1 MKNYILTYILLALGF
16 ITSCSDT
23 DSNTLPGG
31 VTDNLKEGFTYLPE
45 TPDADQPLT
54 ITFKASPTSA
64 LYGYAG
70 DVYLHTGIVS
80 EGVWLYVPADWN
92 ENIEKCKFTKSQTE
106 ANVWTITLSPSI
118 REWFASGTTPVEQL
132 GIIIRSAD
140 GSKKGIDKDQF
151 VNVTDMKYHGFV
163 PGKVQEKSLPSGVQ
177 EGINLDIDN
186 CTVTLVLY
194 DKATDGSHKDY
205 AYVVGD
211 FNEWTLAN
219 DETSQMYRDE
229 ATGCWWITISDLDP
243 AKEYRFQ
250 YYVGTLTGDVMRLAD
265 PYSEK
270 ILDPDNDKY
279 IAASTYPVT
288 ERQYPDKGIGIVSVF
303 KLQRE
308 EYSWIN
314 TDFKIKDADNMMIY
328 EMLLRDF
335 TETGDLNGAIQKLD
349 YLQALGINAVELMPV
364 QEFDGNNSWGYN
376 PCFFFALDKAYGTKE
391 MYKRFIDECHSR
403 GIAVLFDVVYNHA
416 TGNMPY
422 ARLYWNNSKGCPAAN
437 NPWFNEAAPH
447 PFSVFNDFNHESE
460 LTRRFVKRNLKFL
473 LDEYKI
479 DGFRFDLTKGFTNKT
494 SNEGTSGNYDASRVA
509 ILKDYYLAIKEVNPD
524 AIMICEHLAGIEE
537 ESELSQIGMKLWRN
551 MNNAYCQSA
560 MGWSEGSGFTG
571 LTTFNTTMKEGG
583 WVGYMES
590 HDEER
595 CAYKQTQWGNGL
607 LQTDLSVQMQQ
618 LEANAAFFF
627 MVSGPKMIWQFG
639 ELGYDI
645 SRDANQQGEVISG
658 EDHKTDPKPVLW
670 SYKDIPERN
679 ELYTTYSRLLALRK
693 AYPDVFGQD
702 AFKEWRVSDN
712 DWNDGRYIRLE
723 TVDGKQLVV
732 VGNFTD
738 RPVDMQYVFPVTGE
752 WYNFCKEG
760 MPEIITA
767 THLEVPAHSFGL
779 YTNFSIPVK

>member
-1 MKNYILTYILLALGF
+1 MLF
-16 ITSCSDT
+16 RS
-23 DSNTLPGG
+23 
-31 VTDNLKEGFTYLPE
+31 TDNLKEGFTYLPE

-308 EYSWIN
+308 
-314 TDFKIKDADNMMIY
+314 
-328 EMLLRDF
+328 
-335 TETGDLNGAIQKLD
+335 
-349 YLQALGINAVELMPV
+349 
-364 QEFDGNNSWGYN
+364 
-376 PCFFFALDKAYGTKE
+376 
-391 MYKRFIDECHSR
+391 
-403 GIAVLFDVVYNHA
+403 
-416 TGNMPY
+416 
-422 ARLYWNNSKGCPAAN
+422 
-437 NPWFNEAAPH
+437 
-447 PFSVFNDFNHESE
+447 
-460 LTRRFVKRNLKFL
+460 
-473 LDEYKI
+473 
-479 DGFRFDLTKGFTNKT
+479 
-494 SNEGTSGNYDASRVA
+494 
-509 ILKDYYLAIKEVNPD
+509 
-524 AIMICEHLAGIEE
+524 
-537 ESELSQIGMKLWRN
+537 IGR
-551 MNNAYCQSA
+551 
-560 MGWSEGSGFTG
+560 
-571 LTTFNTTMKEGG
+571 
-583 WVGYMES
+583 
-590 HDEER
+590 
-595 CAYKQTQWGNGL
+595 
-607 LQTDLSVQMQQ
+607 
-618 LEANAAFFF
+618 
-627 MVSGPKMIWQFG
+627 
-639 ELGYDI
+639 
-645 SRDANQQGEVISG
+645 
-658 EDHKTDPKPVLW
+658 
-670 SYKDIPERN
+670 
-679 ELYTTYSRLLALRK
+679 
-693 AYPDVFGQD
+693 
-702 AFKEWRVSDN
+702 
-712 DWNDGRYIRLE
+712 
-723 TVDGKQLVV
+723 
-732 VGNFTD
+732 
-738 RPVDMQYVFPVTGE
+738 
-752 WYNFCKEG
+752 
-760 MPEIITA
+760 
-767 THLEVPAHSFGL
+767 AH
-779 YTNFSIPVK
+779 V